1 MFINPIDS
9 RAREENSP
17 LLVAEAGGCYRPASD
32 VEILN
37 AAELRLLARVHHGP
51 ALQTPTA
58 VKEYLRIRM
67 GTLPHEEFVVLY
79 LDSHHR
85 LLHAETLFRGTLG
98 QTSVYPRELAIGAL
112 RHEAAAVMVAHNHP
126 SGDPTPSRA
135 DQALTQTL
143 KTALAMLDIRLLDHF
158 IVTPMQVLSLAEQGL
173 V

>member
-1 MFINPIDS
+1 MFINSIDS
-9 RAREENSP
+9 CAEENSP

-37 AAELRLLARVHHGP
+37 VAQLRLLARVHHGP

-79 LDSHHR
+79 LVSHHR

-135 DQALTQTL
+135 DEALTQTL

>member
-67 GTLPHEEFVVLY
+67 G
-79 LDSHHR
+79 
-85 LLHAETLFRGTLG
+85 
-98 QTSVYPRELAIGAL
+98 RECQDFC
-112 RHEAAAVMVAHNHP
+112 V
-126 SGDPTPSRA
+126 
-135 DQALTQTL
+135 
-143 KTALAMLDIRLLDHF
+143 
-158 IVTPMQVLSLAEQGL
+158 
-173 V
+173 